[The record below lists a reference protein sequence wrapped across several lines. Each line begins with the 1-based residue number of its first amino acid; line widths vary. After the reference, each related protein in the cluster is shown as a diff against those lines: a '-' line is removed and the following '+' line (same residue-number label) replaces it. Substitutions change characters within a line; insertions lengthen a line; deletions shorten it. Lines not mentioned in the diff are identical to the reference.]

1 MGGCVQA
8 LWLGY
13 RENFGQSCID
23 GASDRAKSDESHLDV
38 TSDQVVHGWAS
49 ASKGHHDMSHEGKS
63 TQLTAVNNW
72 YAQQFAY
79 LGQALLAAQDVDGKS
94 VLDNT
99 LIYVMSEIG
108 DGQDHTRV
116 SEILYPQTPD
126 YLPLVTIGK
135 CGGAI
140 TSGQVVQFPIKEKA
154 TAGTVNRPAADLYL
168 TMARAMGAANVT
180 FPGQTGVLPGVL
192 AS

>member
-1 MGGCVQA
+1 MYQA
-8 LWLGY
+8 AAYPLGQY
-13 RENFGQSCID
+13 NSPLGIENLQAGIRTPF
-23 GASDRAKSDESHLDV
+23 AKA
-38 TSDQVVHGWAS
+38 QKWF
-49 ASKGHHDMSHEGKS
+49 M
-63 TQLTAVNNW
+63 TQLVTKVVSV
-72 YAQQFAY
+72 
-79 LGQALLAAQDVDGKS
+79 LATTDDPAAPGTK

-126 YLPLVTIGK
+126 SIPLLTIGK

-140 TSGQVVQFPIKEKA
+140 TSGQVVQFPIKEKN
-154 TAGTVNRPAADLYL
+154 TAASVNRPAADLYL
-168 TMARAMGAANVT
+168 TMARAMGAATVT

-192 AS
+192 T